1 MEAAFTDK
9 VRNFEDLAVWQ
20 RARELALAVYSCSR
34 AFPREEIYGL
44 TSQLRRASVSIGC
57 NIAEGSKRR
66 TTNDLCHF
74 LNIAEGS
81 TEEVKFL
88 LMLAQDLGYIENAT
102 QIKLLNHAEAIGAM
116 LNNLIR

>member
-1 MEAAFTDK
+1 MEIPHRIK
-9 VRNFEDLAVWQ
+9 VQKFEDLAVWQ

-34 AFPREEIYGL
+34 DFPREELYGL
-44 TSQLRRASVSIGC
+44 TSQIRRAIVSVGC

-81 TEEVKFL
+81 NEEVKFL
-88 LMLAQDLGYIENAT
+88 LRLAQDLGYLQEVSYLKMFNQA
-102 QIKLLNHAEAIGAM
+102 NAIG
-116 LNNLIR
+116 